1 MEVIS
6 AAFAINLRQLIT
18 FYLSVC
24 LSNIYGVVFVMLLA
38 RRNSQSRFK
47 TSCPS
52 GFQVGLESL
61 KECFFFF
68 FAGLASA
75 IWKNRNKLTI
85 EKIFPSNLDVVI
97 YATINSMQM
106 WGELLKEVDKGKM
119 LKVVRC
125 LSDWL
130 NKEKHPDM
138 SSHILVL

>member
-24 LSNIYGVVFVMLLA
+24 LPNIYGVVFVMLLA

-61 KECFFFF
+61 KEWFFFLCRSRV
-68 FAGLASA
+68 G
-75 IWKNRNKLTI
+75 
-85 EKIFPSNLDVVI
+85 NLEE
-97 YATINSMQM
+97 Q
-106 WGELLKEVDKGKM
+106 EQVD
-119 LKVVRC
+119 
-125 LSDWL
+125 
-130 NKEKHPDM
+130 H
-138 SSHILVL
+138 